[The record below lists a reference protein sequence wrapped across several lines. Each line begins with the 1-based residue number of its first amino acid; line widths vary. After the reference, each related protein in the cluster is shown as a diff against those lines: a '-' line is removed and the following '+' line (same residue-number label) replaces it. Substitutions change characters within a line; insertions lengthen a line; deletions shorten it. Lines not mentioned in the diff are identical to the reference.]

1 MKYVV
6 SIKPQLSYNFNLN
19 VAKSQMVQS
28 PSSSPTTKKDT
39 KSQNCQNKQTLSR
52 KEPEPNTNKST
63 ATTISNEAH
72 SEILK
77 SYRNG
82 PETVEPIFTDEK
94 ASLNKHH

>member
-39 KSQNCQNKQTLSR
+39 KSQNCQNKQTLSE
-52 KEPEPNTNKST
+52 KNQNQTQTKAQPQPYLMK
-63 ATTISNEAH
+63 H
-72 SEILK
+72 ILK
-77 SYRNG
+77 Y
-82 PETVEPIFTDEK
+82 
-94 ASLNKHH
+94 